1 VQSWM
6 QLGIEG
12 LCLVGAGAYVLWLV
26 SLARSDA
33 SLADRFWGV
42 GFVLLAAWYAAR
54 GNGWPVR
61 SWLLLGLTAV
71 WGVRLSVHIH
81 LRNRGKPEDP
91 RYARWRAAG
100 GASWWWTSLFKVFWL
115 QALILWIVAAPLLA
129 AQRGGGPDQLT
140 ALDVGGTAV
149 WLIGFVFEAVGD
161 AQLAVFR
168 RDPSN
173 AGKVLTNGL
182 WRYTRHPNYFGDSLI
197 WWGIFTIAASV
208 PGSIWSAFAP
218 LLMTWLLVRVSGVA
232 LLESSLRETRPGYAD
247 YVERTSAFVP
257 WPPRRGGP
265 GEG

>member
-1 VQSWM
+1 MKRLDRW
-6 QLGIEG
+6 
-12 LCLVGAGAYVLWLV
+12 AGFAELRTQVLLHFPANVFVLWDLNV
-26 SLARSDA
+26 
-33 SLADRFWGV
+33 
-42 GFVLLAAWYAAR
+42 
-54 GNGWPVR
+54 
-61 SWLLLGLTAV
+61 LLGL
-71 WGVRLSVHIH
+71 
-81 LRNRGKPEDP
+81 E
-91 RYARWRAAG
+91 RWNK
-100 GASWWWTSLFKVFWL
+100 T
-115 QALILWIVAAPLLA
+115 
-129 AQRGGGPDQLT
+129 
-140 ALDVGGTAV
+140 VGEHMGD
-149 WLIGFVFEAVGD
+149 VFEAVGD